1 MFRKIILNKDSLKII
16 LVFILFYV
24 FKTQFQNLVIFTLD
38 HLFFEGI
45 ISDIYTYNYA
55 SKLSGCLEVA
65 KAQGLLGNMANLFYS
80 LTVAIFFSFSLLAY
94 VLLITRIK
102 KILKFDLL
110 CWMLLAVFSFNLFDA
125 LQFVIFNLP
134 DMLDYIFRNQKLL
147 LLFTQY
153 SITVVLAILLF
164 IKYMNLKVKLKV
176 LILGIPSVYMG
187 LIIWAYIGRLIM
199 PVNHL

>member
-1 MFRKIILNKDSLKII
+1 
-16 LVFILFYV
+16 
-24 FKTQFQNLVIFTLD
+24 
-38 HLFFEGI
+38 
-45 ISDIYTYNYA
+45 
-55 SKLSGCLEVA
+55 
-65 KAQGLLGNMANLFYS
+65 
-80 LTVAIFFSFSLLAY
+80 
-94 VLLITRIK
+94 
-102 KILKFDLL
+102 
-110 CWMLLAVFSFNLFDA
+110 MLLAVFSFNLFDA

-176 LILGIPSVYMG
+176 LILGIPSVYVG
-187 LIIWAYIGRLIM
+187 LIIWAYIDRLIM